1 MGTFELLL
9 LSENRFVIFLA
20 VFVVSNMIYYF
31 MTNIFYPLINM
42 TINQEI
48 TGCLRPQG
56 DKLFMI
62 FPPNSPF
69 INSITFILWVVVFG
83 LISLM
88 YLSTSVQH
96 NLLLSPDL
104 VSQI

>member
-20 VFVVSNMIYYF
+20 AFVVSNMIYYF
-31 MTNIFYPLINM
+31 MTNIFYPLIDM

-56 DKLFMI
+56 DKLFHD
-62 FPPNSPF
+62 F
-69 INSITFILWVVVFG
+69 
-83 LISLM
+83 
-88 YLSTSVQH
+88 ST
-96 NLLLSPDL
+96 
-104 VSQI
+104 